1 MQRRVLLAFF
11 LSFVVLYAYQA
22 LFVPTPPNRGAP
34 GGAPPAADVARPSP
48 ANELPATGGASTVE
62 SGRAWRA

>member
-22 LFVPTPPNRGAP
+22 LFVPTPTNRGAP
-34 GGAPPAADVARPSP
+34 GGLPAAGNVARPAP
-48 ANELPATGGASTVE
+48 ASELPATAMARSRHT
-62 SGRAWRA
+62 RWRT